1 MRLLIDSH
9 ALIWYVD
16 QHQQLSSASHGAMS
30 DPANDL
36 LLSAASIW
44 EIAIK
49 ISLGKL
55 VLTQLYLTWMSQ
67 ALSDLRITV
76 LPITVEYADT
86 QASLPKHH
94 TQKESSLKRW
104 ALKTIIFLSPP
115 NEPCRRRK
123 WPDSNSVFARPVAR
137 RISKKFGEL

>member
-16 QHQQLSSASHGAMS
+16 QHQQLSSASLAAIS

-36 LLSAASIW
+36 LLSAGSIR

-49 ISLGKL
+49 IGLGKL
-55 VLTQLYLTWMSQ
+55 VLTQPYSLWMSQ
-67 ALSDLRITV
+67 ALNDLGITV
-76 LPITVEYADT
+76 LPITVEYADA

-94 TQKESSLKRW
+94 SDPFDRLIVAQAIVENISIVS
-104 ALKTIIFLSPP
+104 A
-115 NEPCRRRK
+115 
-123 WPDSNSVFARPVAR
+123 DARMDAYGITR
-137 RISKKFGEL
+137 LW

>member
-16 QHQQLSSASHGAMS
+16 QHQQLSPASHAAIS
-30 DPANDL
+30 DPSNDL
-36 LLSAASIW
+36 LLSAGSIW

-49 ISLGKL
+49 IGLGKL
-55 VLTQLYLTWMSQ
+55 VLTQAFSIWMSQ
-67 ALSDLRITV
+67 AIDDLGITV

-94 TQKESSLKRW
+94 SDPFDRLIVAQAIVERVSIVS
-104 ALKTIIFLSPP
+104 A
-115 NEPCRRRK
+115 
-123 WPDSNSVFARPVAR
+123 DARMDAYGITRVW
-137 RISKKFGEL
+137 